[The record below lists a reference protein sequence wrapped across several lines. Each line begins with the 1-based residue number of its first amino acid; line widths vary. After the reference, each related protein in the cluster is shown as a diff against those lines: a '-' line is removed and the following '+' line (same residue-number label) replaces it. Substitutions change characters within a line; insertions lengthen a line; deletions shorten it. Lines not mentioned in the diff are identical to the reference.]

1 MPRNSQVGMF
11 NIPNFLGGSS
21 VSANQGLRSSSL
33 GGSSGSL
40 VVDPFG
46 GGGPQ
51 AKEVGALGTGIDPVP
66 VNDTNACLH
75 SMAVTGNPTPCP
87 PNQSHQPAP
96 CGPCQVMGDPID
108 PGTIGLNPNAAFVTS
123 ETGTS
128 GTSGTG
134 TLNPNAAFVTTQPSS
149 CPEPTS
155 PNPGKPGSHTWNTA
169 TCTWDPIA
177 QYIQPGRGLSDE
189 EKKTRDIMGG
199 SMQYGSNRGAQSR
212 QELGQYLLGRRG
224 GGIGGGAMGDMEIFA
239 NPLLAGGS
247 PYLEKNVSQFAGGG
261 KMKNPYKYPD
271 GGRADF
277 MSGVRRGMNSAV
289 AAGQIKEVVRNNR
302 ASRRFTSGG
311 KF

>member
-1 MPRNSQVGMF
+1 MAINSRVGMF
-11 NIPNFLGGSS
+11 DIPNFLGGSS
-21 VSANQGLRSSSL
+21 LLANQGLRSSGL

-40 VVDPFG
+40 VADPFG

-51 AKEVGALGTGIDPVP
+51 AREVGAPGTGLPGVVGLNDPC
-66 VNDTNACLH
+66 AQ
-75 SMAVTGNPTPCP
+75 SMIATGQPTPCP
-87 PNQSHQPAP
+87 PGQQHDPVGT
-96 CGPCQVMGDPID
+96 CGPCIGIPM
-108 PGTIGLNPNAAFVTS
+108 PGGELPTGL
-123 ETGTS
+123 TGPDVP
-128 GTSGTG
+128 
-134 TLNPNAAFVTTQPSS
+134 LELTTQPSS

-155 PNPGKPGSHTWNTA
+155 LNPGKPGSHTWNTA
-169 TCTWDPIA
+169 TCTWDPREGVSPTKGDPKPLTAGQMIA
-177 QYIQPGRGLSDE
+177 G
-189 EKKTRDIMGG
+189 DIMGG
-199 SMQYGSNRGAQSR
+199 SMQYGRGRGAQSR
-212 QELGQYLLGRRG
+212 QQLGQFGRMG
-224 GGIGGGAMGDMEIFA
+224 GGIGGGAMGNMELFE

-261 KMKNPYKYPD
+261 RMKNPYKYAD